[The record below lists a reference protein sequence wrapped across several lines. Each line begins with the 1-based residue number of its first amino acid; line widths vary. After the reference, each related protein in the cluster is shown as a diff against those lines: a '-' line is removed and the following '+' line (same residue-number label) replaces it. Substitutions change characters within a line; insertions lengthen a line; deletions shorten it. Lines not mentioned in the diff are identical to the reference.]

1 MSEAPRCVC
10 GCGREVPRRAE
21 QANLLAIRL
30 IPELMLWDRHRL
42 DLRRGEVPPASPVTA
57 EKLDTFLAQGGDHY
71 RAAVDTVH
79 ASAIPGLSFGF
90 EVNNWLRYSRKSRRK
105 LHKLTAGAIAGD
117 RTPTLTEAELVQ
129 LDREHPERTYTGGD
143 GKVEPGG
150 D

>member
-57 EKLDTFLAQGGDHY
+57 EKLDSFLATGGNHY
-71 RAAVDTVH
+71 RTAIDTIH
-79 ASAIPGLSFGF
+79 AGAISGVSFGF

-105 LHKLTAGAIAGD
+105 LHKLAPNAITGD
-117 RTPTLTEAELVQ
+117 RTPAIGDEELAQ
-129 LDREHPERTYTGGD
+129 LDREHPERSYTGAAED
-143 GKVEPGG
+143 GGAI
-150 D
+150 